1 MADRISMSEFQEK
14 MLDLEVSEEELQKYV
29 TVLLDQTEPFAPAVA
44 PNPETVV
51 LRGPLGEVDVQ
62 ASSFLDAFLD
72 LAEQRRRLKF
82 EASRLKRPHLPMLFA
97 EGDSWFQF
105 PLVLRELID
114 QLSADHS
121 IFCISRPGDT
131 IQNMVYDNPD
141 YLDVLDQLIN
151 DRNFTLNGFLFSGA
165 GNDVIGNGTGD
176 TPVLEEILRP
186 YTPGETAARHVAT
199 SRCDEVLDYIAT
211 AYRTIFQEVESRFPL
226 ASHPS
231 LRIYLHGYD
240 YVQVRGLEPP
250 GDPHKAPWASDW
262 TTGPLRAKG
271 FPENNAFGSEVI
283 KALIDRLN
291 ETTASVCQSEARG
304 VYVDLRGSVGD
315 ENWIDE
321 LHATSEGYAR
331 AAARFRAFLV

>member
-14 MLDLEVSEEELQKYV
+14 MLDLEVSEEELLNYV
-29 TVLLDQTEPFAPAVA
+29 TILPEQTEPFAPAIA

-51 LRGPLGEVDVQ
+51 MRGPLDGVEVE

-72 LAEQRRRLKF
+72 LAEKRRLLKF
-82 EASRLKRPHLPMLFA
+82 EASRVTRPQLPMLFA

-105 PLVLRELID
+105 PLFLKELID
-114 QLSADHS
+114 QLSSDHS
-121 IFCISRPGDT
+121 IYCISRAGDT

-141 YLDVLDQLIN
+141 YLDVLDELIN
-151 DRNFTLNGFLFSGA
+151 DRNFTLSGFLFSGA

-176 TPVLEEILRP
+176 RPVLEDILRP
-186 YTPGETAARHVAT
+186 YTPGESAAWHVAT
-199 SRCDEVLDYIAT
+199 TRCDEVLDYIAT

-240 YVQVRGLEPP
+240 YVQVKGLKPG
-250 GDPHKAPWASDW
+250 GDPHKPVWAADW
-262 TTGPLRAKG
+262 TSGPLRAKG
-271 FPENNAFGSEVI
+271 FTDNVFGSEVI

-291 ETTASVCQSEARG
+291 ETTAAVCQGEDRG
-304 VYVDLRGSVGD
+304 VYVDLRDSVGNG
-315 ENWIDE
+315 NWIDE
-321 LHATSEGYAR
+321 LHATSKGYAQ
-331 AAARFRAFLV
+331 AAAKFRTFLV